1 MKSSKNYTCTH
12 VAEFINTVLWAIE
25 DLSEPKINASE
36 RQVMPNVGRH
46 GIEEKLISEFP
57 LS

>member
-1 MKSSKNYTCTH
+1 MLLNSLTLYFGPSKTY
-12 VAEFINTVLWAIE
+12 
-25 DLSEPKINASE
+25 LSLKKINASE